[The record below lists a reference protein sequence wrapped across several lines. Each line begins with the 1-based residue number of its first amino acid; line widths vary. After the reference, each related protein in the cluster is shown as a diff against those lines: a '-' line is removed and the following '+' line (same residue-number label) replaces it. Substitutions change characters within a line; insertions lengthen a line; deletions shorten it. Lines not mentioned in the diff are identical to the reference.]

1 MMKIF
6 GVDFTSSPHEGKPIT
21 YAACTLHDGFLGV
34 AYIGHLTD
42 FPAFDAFL
50 MQAGP
55 WVAGF
60 DFPVGQARKLIENLG
75 WPRSWA
81 NYITLLDGMK
91 KEDFEALLKS
101 YRDGREPGDKHH
113 LRRTDIQA
121 NARSPMMLHGV
132 PVGKM
137 FFQGAPRL
145 LRSGASVLPCHPV
158 DDNRVAL
165 EGYPALVARKWI
177 GNRSY
182 KSDARK
188 NQSAEREQARRDLV
202 VGLFSETMRQHYGFG
217 IELDTELA
225 VAAIEDPTAD
235 LLDALLCAIQAA
247 WAFTRRGQNFGIPET
262 CDALEGWI
270 VDPDMLREWDASVPE
285 TALQRSDTGP

>member
-1 MMKIF
+1 MMRIF
-6 GVDFTSSPHEGKPIT
+6 GVDFTSAPHEGKPIT
-21 YAACTLHDGFLGV
+21 YAACTLQEGLLSAAH
-34 AYIGHLTD
+34 IGHLTD
-42 FPAFDAFL
+42 FPDFDAFL

-60 DFPVGQARKLIENLG
+60 DFPFGQARKLIENLG

-81 NYITLLDGMK
+81 KYITLVDGME
-91 KEDFEALLKS
+91 KEDFETLLKS

-113 LRRTDIQA
+113 RRRTDVQA

-132 PVGKM
+132 PIGKM
-137 FFQGAPRL
+137 FFRGAPRL
-145 LRSGASVLPCHPV
+145 LRSGASVLPCHTV

-165 EGYPALVARKWI
+165 EAYPALVARKLI
-177 GNRSY
+177 GTRSY

-188 NQSAEREQARRDLV
+188 NQTAARDQARRDLV

-217 IELDTELA
+217 IELGTELA
-225 VAAIEDPTAD
+225 VAAIEDPTGD

-247 WAFTRRGQNFGIPET
+247 WAFTQREQNFGIPET

-270 VDPDMLREWDASVPE
+270 VDPDMLKALDAPVPE
-285 TALQRSDTGP
+285 ASLQRSDREP